1 MSILISTCPKCGSRS
16 LEHLCITTNPPI
28 HKVRCPICNW
38 SLEDPE
44 PPLPSL
50 FDAIKPDDEIKA
62 TEKSEESDILNYFSL
77 KEWKMLEQGL
87 NTIFKQGNMDVDLS
101 DFSSLANK
109 VIALRKKKQEIE
121 KIRTKYRDIT
131 IHPDEVDDNYYT
143 ISLPKSESTTA
154 TINNI
159 NEEEKE
165 MENPCKECIKKLHKT
180 DCAGCRDYAD
190 YMIYFQ
196 KLMDRKRELEKK
208 VDIDDNTKSKY
219 RCPCNGCEK
228 EPKDCI
234 CDDFYRYIGKHKPN
248 NPED

>member
-1 MSILISTCPKCGSRS
+1 MNMLILTCPKCGSK
-16 LEHLCITTNPPI
+16 LDNICITTNPPI
-28 HKVRCPICNW
+28 NKVRCPICNW
-38 SLEDPE
+38 ELEE
-44 PPLPSL
+44 KGSL
-50 FDAIKPDDEIKA
+50 FDAIKPNDEIKV

-77 KEWKMLEQGL
+77 KEWKILEQGL
-87 NTIFKQGNMDVDLS
+87 DVIFKQGNIDADLS
-101 DFSSLANK
+101 DFTSLANK
-109 VIALRKKKQEIE
+109 VIALRRKKQEIE
-121 KIRTKYRDIT
+121 KIRTTYRGHIT
-131 IHPDEVDDNYYT
+131 VNPDDLDDNDYT

-165 MENPCKECIKKLHKT
+165 MENPCKECIKKLHRT

-190 YMIYFQ
+190 YMVYFQ
-196 KLMDRKRELEKK
+196 KQLDRKRELEKK

-219 RCPCNGCEK
+219 RCPCNSCEK